1 MPQLSKSSP
10 VPTGGIPIPD
20 PDFIDYAVTTF
31 HAWET
36 STAATGDRD
45 PALVRHVLNLLATWG
60 WADEVLQEIDRERA
74 GT

>member
-1 MPQLSKSSP
+1 MS
-10 VPTGGIPIPD
+10 TGGIPVPE
-20 PDFIDYAVTTF
+20 PDFIAYAVSTF
-31 HAWET
+31 CERDAG
-36 STAATGDRD
+36 AAAIEDPY